1 MKQLQKLMYVSQ
13 IVKNILTENTQTRN
27 NDGLL
32 YLKVLEYYANVMNV
46 DLKQVSIVDFLE
58 SLPESQF
65 PAFETVRRSRQK
77 VQAECPELSGSAAC
91 VKARAEAEK
100 DFREFARL

>member
-1 MKQLQKLMYVSQ
+1 MKLQKLMYVSQ
-13 IVKNILTENTQTRN
+13 IVKSILIENTQTRN

-32 YLKVLEYYANVMNV
+32 YLKVLEHYANFMNV
-46 DLKQVSIVDFLE
+46 DLKKVSIVDFLE

-65 PAFETVRRSRQK
+65 PAFETVRRARQK
-77 VQAECPELSGSAAC
+77 TQADFPELSGSTAC